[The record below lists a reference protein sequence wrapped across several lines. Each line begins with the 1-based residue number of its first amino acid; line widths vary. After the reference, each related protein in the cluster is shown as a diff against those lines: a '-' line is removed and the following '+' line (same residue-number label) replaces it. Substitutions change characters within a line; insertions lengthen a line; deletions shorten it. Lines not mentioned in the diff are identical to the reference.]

1 VIDAVDGDIYGVLFA
16 YSASLREGY
25 IILFQDILENIADV
39 THASKIG
46 LPSAENP
53 CGVSR
58 VVRNGTSSGD
68 TALPIPDE
76 RHSALLQLNSFC
88 CKGHTVVT
96 RYMSQ
101 HSR

>member
-53 CGVSR
+53 SCEEW
-58 VVRNGTSSGD
+58 NFYW
-68 TALPIPDE
+68 
-76 RHSALLQLNSFC
+76 RHC
-88 CKGHTVVT
+88 VT
-96 RYMSQ
+96 NTG
-101 HSR
+101 